1 MTRRTPA
8 AGRLRIKPALA
19 LRFIPVVS
27 AARINRVA
35 RLART
40 IWTEHYIAITGK
52 AQVDYMLA
60 RFQSPEAIAGQIKEG
75 YGYYL
80 INAGRRHIGYVAILP
95 QPKRQEL
102 FISKLYVLDSQ
113 RGKGIGRQAMAFIER
128 LAATHNLRRLT
139 LTVNKHNTGSQAFYL
154 ACGFVKSG
162 SVVKDIGQGF
172 VMDDYV
178 MKKTLERK
186 EHARV
191 LV

>member
-1 MTRRTPA
+1 MTRRASA
-8 AGRLRIKPALA
+8 AGRLKSKPSLA

-40 IWTEHYIAITGK
+40 IWTEHYVAITGK
-52 AQVDYMLA
+52 AQVDYMLE
-60 RFQSPEAIAGQIKEG
+60 RFQSPEAIAGQIKED
-75 YGYYL
+75 YCYYL

-95 QPKRQEL
+95 RPEQNEL
-102 FISKLYVLDSQ
+102 FISKLYILGSQ

-128 LAATHNLRRLT
+128 LAAAGNLRRLT
-139 LTVNKHNTGSQAFYL
+139 LTVNKHNAGSLTFYL
-154 ACGFVKSG
+154 ACGFVNSG

-178 MKKTLERK
+178 MKKTLKQEK
-186 EHARV
+186 NARV